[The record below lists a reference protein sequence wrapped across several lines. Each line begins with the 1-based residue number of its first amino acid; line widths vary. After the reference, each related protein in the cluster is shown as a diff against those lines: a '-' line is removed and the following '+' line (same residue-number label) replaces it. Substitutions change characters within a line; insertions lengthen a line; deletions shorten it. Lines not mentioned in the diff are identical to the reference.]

1 MFIQTTLKM
10 FSMSVPAHCLV
21 TVEGARAQE
30 EKQEKWSGAKQ
41 GARGPRHHCVL
52 TVTQP
57 QSIHMVCV
65 HTSSSHGQNT
75 LSTIAQQR
83 LYKHLEKSWC
93 QTDSLLTIDY

>member
-1 MFIQTTLKM
+1 
-10 FSMSVPAHCLV
+10 MSGYCWGGQGPGGEAE
-21 TVEGARAQE
+21 EG
-30 EKQEKWSGAKQ
+30 KGAKQ

-75 LSTIAQQR
+75 LSTIAQQGSTNIWR
-83 LYKHLEKSWC
+83 IAGAKQIHYWPST
-93 QTDSLLTIDY
+93 TD